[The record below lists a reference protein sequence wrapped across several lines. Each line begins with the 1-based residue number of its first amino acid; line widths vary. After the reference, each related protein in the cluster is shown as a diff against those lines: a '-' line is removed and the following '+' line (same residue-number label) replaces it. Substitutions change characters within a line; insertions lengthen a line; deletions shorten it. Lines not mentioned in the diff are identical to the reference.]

1 MHVHDIMHC
10 LPTLHL
16 PGERPDDWDPMPTD
30 PLTGT
35 EIPYML
41 VDVPPGSMKY
51 TEVENQFSTTMGPF
65 GSLIRGVQRPY
76 CGIVKIERIQNP
88 VLYGQY
94 IARKKA
100 MVKANPSSVENE
112 RCLFHGCPGDVT
124 RNINSTG
131 FNRSYCGKNGK
142 LTDCVHAQHE
152 CIICS
157 LTVRNEQS
165 RC

>member
-1 MHVHDIMHC
+1 MRC

-16 PGERPDDWDPMPTD
+16 PGERPDDWDPMSID
-30 PLTGT
+30 PFTRT
-35 EIPYML
+35 EIPYKL

-51 TEVENQFSTTMGPF
+51 TEVENQFSTSMGPF

-76 CGIVKIERIQNP
+76 CGIVKIERIQNL

-100 MVKANPSSVENE
+100 MDKANPSSVENE

-131 FNRSYCGKNGK
+131 FNRLKLLWGKWQI
-142 LTDCVHAQHE
+142 D
-152 CIICS
+152 
-157 LTVRNEQS
+157 
-165 RC
+165 